1 MKKLKLI
8 ISLFVLTIFI
18 GCSDENSDINLD
30 AVGAPT
36 NISALTTVTQD
47 NSGNVTFLPR
57 GEGVT
62 RYEIYFGDGT
72 VAPNEVNPGGTTSH
86 VYTEGVYQA

>member
-8 ISLFVLTIFI
+8 ISLFVLTFVL
-18 GCSDENSDINLD
+18 GCSNDTGDINVD

-47 NSGNVTFLPR
+47 NTGRVTFVPR

-62 RYEIYFGDGT
+62 RYEIYFGDAT
-72 VAPNEVNPGGTTSH
+72 V
-86 VYTEGVYQA
+86 